1 MEMSEKEIM
10 GLKEIILRLNKS
22 MEKLREEVR
31 ESSMSM
37 HREESSDVEKVKVA
51 VNSFAQDEFKAPGEG
66 SLGICLIRIKQDG
79 SYTDYMKNFLNYSA
93 PLPEMTESILIDA
106 FVTSLEPTLQTELKS
121 RHPITLEDCM
131 REAQLARLDKGLCF
145 RYNDKYSYE
154 HKCKVKEN
162 REVMLLIANGEED
175 RDEGEVKVEAK
186 PEVVKCSFKTLS
198 KIWEEEDQ
206 FLLEFQNIKI
216 GEDNWDESDREERE
230 RVELAHDSKFV
241 KKVTIAEKFPIPM
254 IEELLDELHDVAVF
268 SKLDLLSRYLQIW
281 MREEDIEK
289 TDSHT
294 HKGHY
299 EFLVMPFGLTNA
311 LAGNLSNTHESSLQT
326 LPKVIVLAF
335 VDDILVY
342 STDIIEHEKHLKV
355 VYNILRDNKLFNEKI
370 CVIGHF
376 RVQYFGHWIFSKG
389 IEVGEKVTA
398 MVNWPQPRDVSELRG
413 FLGLTRYYQRFVKA
427 YGNIAA
433 PLTKLLQKNGF
444 KWDKGTI

>member
-1 MEMSEKEIM
+1 
-10 GLKEIILRLNKS
+10 
-22 MEKLREEVR
+22 
-31 ESSMSM
+31 
-37 HREESSDVEKVKVA
+37 
-51 VNSFAQDEFKAPGEG
+51 
-66 SLGICLIRIKQDG
+66 
-79 SYTDYMKNFLNYSA
+79 
-93 PLPEMTESILIDA
+93 
-106 FVTSLEPTLQTELKS
+106 
-121 RHPITLEDCM
+121 
-131 REAQLARLDKGLCF
+131 
-145 RYNDKYSYE
+145 
-154 HKCKVKEN
+154 
-162 REVMLLIANGEED
+162 
-175 RDEGEVKVEAK
+175 
-186 PEVVKCSFKTLS
+186 
-198 KIWEEEDQ
+198 
-206 FLLEFQNIKI
+206 
-216 GEDNWDESDREERE
+216 
-230 RVELAHDSKFV
+230 
-241 KKVTIAEKFPIPM
+241 M

-311 LAGNLSNTHESSLQT
+311 LAGNLSNTHESSFQT

-355 VYNILRDNKLFNEKI
+355 VYNILRDNKLFTNEKI

-389 IEVGEKVTA
+389 IEVDGEKVTA

-413 FLGLTRYYQRFVKA
+413 FLGLSRYYQRFVKA